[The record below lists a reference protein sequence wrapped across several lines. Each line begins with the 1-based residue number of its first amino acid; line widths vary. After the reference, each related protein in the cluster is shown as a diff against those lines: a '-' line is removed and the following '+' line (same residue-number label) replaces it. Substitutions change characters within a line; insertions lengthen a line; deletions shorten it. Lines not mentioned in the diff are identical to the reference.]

1 MITGNWILEPSKFL
15 NRSQAGDLL
24 GTAKEQAE
32 ISQARSEKVAVRDYF
47 VVHFN
52 IGTGLRVAELADL
65 NCGDLFINGKSSS
78 VLVRNGKGSKKRLV
92 FISELLA
99 SHCKEYLRWK
109 KQIGE
114 SVEDD
119 SPLFLS
125 SNTGRHMTS
134 RALQKAFKRC
144 AKRANLD
151 SNYSIHCLRHTYAC
165 FLLKASDWN
174 LRLVQKQLGHARIS
188 TTQVYAD
195 VMMPDIEKA
204 LNKLHL

>member
-15 NRSQAGDLL
+15 NKNQAGDLL
-24 GTAKEQAE
+24 GTAKERAE

-52 IGTGLRVAELADL
+52 IGTGLRVMELADL
-65 NCGDLFINGKSSS
+65 NCGDLFINGESSS

-92 FISELLA
+92 FISESLA
-99 SHCKEYLRWK
+99 NHCKEYLQWK
-109 KQIGE
+109 KQTGE
-114 SVEDD
+114 PVEDD

-125 SNTGRHMTS
+125 SNTGKHMTP
-134 RALQKAFKRC
+134 RALQKVFKRC
-144 AKRANLD
+144 AERAKLD
-151 SNYSIHCLRHTYAC
+151 PKFSIHCLRHTYAC
-165 FLLKASDWN
+165 LLLKASDWN

-204 LNKLHL
+204 LNKMNI